1 MKELEG
7 IPKKTIHT
15 VTDKQGKKLTN
26 INSVLKRWKE
36 HFEEHLN
43 KEFPHHEAAIDE
55 INENNHRDEPL
66 DPITKDE
73 VRRSI
78 SVMKNRKAPGADA
91 ISAEVLKAGGDEII
105 KFLVMLFN
113 KVWREEN
120 PPLEWSKMIVTP
132 VHKKSNKIDPSNY
145 RAISLL
151 SIPGK
156 VFSHILLQ
164 RIKQKS
170 ENLQKKTNMG
180 SALTEVLLMQY
191 LLYVKLLK
199 RQKNAK

>member
-1 MKELEG
+1 MK
-7 IPKKTIHT
+7 
-15 VTDKQGKKLTN
+15 
-26 INSVLKRWKE
+26 
-36 HFEEHLN
+36 
-43 KEFPHHEAAIDE
+43 
-55 INENNHRDEPL
+55 
-66 DPITKDE
+66 TKDE
-73 VRRSI
+73 VQRSI
-78 SVMKNRKAPGADA
+78 STMKNHKAPGVDA
-91 ISAEVLKAGGDEII
+91 ISAEVLKAGGDEMI

-132 VHKKSNKIDPSNY
+132 VHNKGNNKTDPSNY
-145 RAISLL
+145 QAISLL

-170 ENLQKKTNMG
+170 EKFTKENQYG
-180 SALTEVLLMQY
+180 FHPTEVLLMQY